1 MEYASGT
8 ISELLASTQNET
20 ILSSQFY
27 ASDNISELL
36 ASTQNEIS
44 LSSHLQKKY
53 HKF

>member
-8 ISELLASTQNET
+8 ISELLASTQN
-20 ILSSQFY
+20 
-27 ASDNISELL
+27 DISELL